1 MGGKLVFM
9 PVRIALTGQ
18 MHGPELNNI
27 IALLG
32 KENTLKRLEKST
44 AWLRD

>member
-1 MGGKLVFM
+1 M

-18 MHGPELNNI
+18 MHGPDLDWI

-32 KENTLKRLEKST
+32 KENIFNRLDKTSKYLK
-44 AWLRD
+44 